1 MPTSPTKLDSEMTT
15 FKPRQFVDKHL
26 PSSAFRYLM
35 FLIWF
40 VLVVAG
46 CRGPREAEGALDQT
60 GMFRQPHPTFTP
72 TAAASGGAAAVPAV
86 QAPSNDSIGQQA
98 PVAAAP
104 LAASGDS
111 PRAVV
116 NAPLVN
122 VRAGP
127 STDTEIVA
135 TVERGAE
142 YDIIGQ
148 SDDSEWWRVC
158 CQDELIVW
166 VSKEFVDTDG
176 AVDSV
181 PVGDSVTALAEQA
194 LPAAVPLAPAG
205 QGGNAG
211 QNSFQLIAKEQFP
224 ETSLVRVYLYVYDD
238 AGALSG
244 YTLSVRKN
252 GNEVPVST
260 QSFSGQPAFTWP
272 FQDAR
277 QRYQNMKVEFPDE
290 DPAGTWTLQLI
301 DPQGNPAGPSAE
313 FTLSANDAE
322 QELYVRYERGQ

>member
-1 MPTSPTKLDSEMTT
+1 MTS
-15 FKPRQFVDKHL
+15 FKTSRFADVRL
-26 PSSAFRYLM
+26 CRSAIYCLAL
-35 FLIWF
+35 LILLAL
-40 VLVVAG
+40 VLAG

-72 TAAASGGAAAVPAV
+72 TAAVAGGAAPVL
-86 QAPSNDSIGQQA
+86 QAPSNDSTGQQA
-98 PVAAAP
+98 SVAAAP
-104 LAASGDS
+104 LAASSDP

-127 STDTEIVA
+127 STDTDIVA

-148 SDDSEWWRVC
+148 SDDDEWWRVC

-181 PVGDSVTALAEQA
+181 PVGDSVAASADQA
-194 LPAAVPLAPAG
+194 LPAAIPPASAG
-205 QGGNAG
+205 QGGNTG
-211 QNSFQLIAKEQFP
+211 QGSYQLIAKEQFP
-224 ETSLVRVYLYVYDD
+224 ETNLVRVYLYVYDN
-238 AGALSG
+238 AGALGG
-244 YTLSVRKN
+244 YTLSVSKDGR
-252 GNEVPVST
+252 EVPVSV
-260 QSFSGQPAFTWP
+260 QSFGGQPAFTWP

-301 DPQGNPAGPSAE
+301 DPQGTPAGPSAE

-322 QELYVRYERGQ
+322 QELYVRYERVQ